1 MDIAH
6 GSSRMNTDYCELLR
20 SRSSGMI
27 YFINTNLNENL
38 NRSTHRKLACNRPDG
53 EHKQSACKKQFKF
66 SLNSV
71 DNFVAFACCTRGVT
85 LSKLMLHSFA
95 GALTRKK

>member
-66 SLNSV
+66 SLNS
-71 DNFVAFACCTRGVT
+71 R
-85 LSKLMLHSFA
+85 
-95 GALTRKK
+95 